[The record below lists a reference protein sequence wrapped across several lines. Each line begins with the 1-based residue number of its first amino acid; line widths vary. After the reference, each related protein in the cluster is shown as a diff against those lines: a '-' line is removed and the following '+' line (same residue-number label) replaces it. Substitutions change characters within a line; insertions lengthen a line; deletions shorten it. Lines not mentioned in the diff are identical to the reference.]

1 MKKTLITVF
10 LSLALSCAWMH
21 EDAQA
26 RVKEEELVRSSIQ
39 VLEEIM
45 SIPEQAIPPALL
57 RNAQGIAIFPS
68 MIKAGFILG
77 GRYGTGITLIRRQDG
92 TWSNPVFYRSYGG
105 SLGFQAGAQST
116 DVILVFKTPRSLD
129 YISSGKFTLGGDI
142 SVAAGPVGRHAEAS
156 TDTQLRA
163 EIYSYSRS
171 RGLFAGVSL
180 TGSSIRV
187 DYQAN
192 SAFYGTAGL
201 LPMEIFTIDDPAVPP
216 VVGDLRRVISRHAGP
231 SPERPGRNGPEK
243 PPAPQ

>member
-1 MKKTLITVF
+1 MKKTLVTAV
-10 LSLALSCAWMH
+10 LSLVLSCAWML

-57 RNAQGIAIFPS
+57 NNAQGIAIFPS

-77 GRYGTGITLIRRQDG
+77 GRYGTGVTVIRRKDG
-92 TWSNPVFYRSYGG
+92 TWSNPVFFRSFGG
-105 SLGFQAGAQST
+105 SLGFQAGAQSI

-180 TGSSIRV
+180 TGSSIQV

-201 LPMEIFTIDDPAVPP
+201 LPMEIFTRDDPNVPP
-216 VVGDLRRVISRHAGP
+216 VVGDLRRAISRHAGP
-231 SPERPGRNGPEK
+231 SPVGAGWSSQEK
-243 PPAPQ
+243 PAPW